1 MSLGSTLVT
10 GATGFLGR
18 ALVIALAAAG
28 CRVIAIGRSDR
39 DVVRLDGVEVHRID
53 LTDADAPDRLA
64 NLGQVEAV
72 IHCAALSAP
81 WGPLAAFRAINVG
94 GTVAVL
100 TAARRLGCGH
110 FVHVSSPTVTFRFTD
125 QIGVREHAVLPP
137 PVNAYA
143 RTKAEAEAVVRAA
156 DGLGRTIIRP
166 RAIYGRGDRSL
177 LPRLVAACRRGP
189 IPLLRDGLA
198 VTDPTHVDDVVDAIL
213 SVLRSGPPTGT
224 RTFNVSGGEAIP
236 VRRMIME
243 AADRMGL
250 VPRWRPLPW
259 TPIIAAVSVA
269 EAARHLVGLRGEP
282 RLTRYTAGLL
292 AFSQTLDLSAIQ
304 AATGW
309 RPRVLFTEGLLRT
322 FGERAGSANLR

>member
-1 MSLGSTLVT
+1 MSLEPTLVT

-18 ALVIALAAAG
+18 ALVAALAAEG
-28 CRVIAIGRSDR
+28 RRVIAIGRSGV
-39 DVVRLDGVEVHRID
+39 DVVRQDGVEVHRLD
-53 LTDADAPDRLA
+53 LTGADAFDRLA
-64 NLGQVEAV
+64 ILGQVEAV

-94 GTVAVL
+94 GTGAVL
-100 TAARRLGCGH
+100 AAARHLGCHH

-125 QIGVREHAVLPP
+125 QVGVREHATLPP

-156 DGLGRTIIRP
+156 DGMGRTIIRP

-189 IPLLRDGLA
+189 IPLLRDGVA

-224 RTFNVSGGEAIP
+224 RTFNVSGGEAVP
-236 VRRMIME
+236 VRRMITE
-243 AADRMGL
+243 AAGRMGL

-259 TPIIAAVSVA
+259 TPFIAAVSVA
-269 EAARHLVGLRGEP
+269 EVARRLAVSRSEP

-292 AFSQTLDLSAIQ
+292 AFSQTLDLSSIQ

-309 RPRVLFTEGLLRT
+309 RPRVPFTEGLLRT
-322 FGERAGSANLR
+322 FGERAGGADQR